1 MKTRPCAIQLLGG
14 LAALLALVLCGCDG
28 NRGAVA
34 GTVRFAGQPLKT
46 GYVTFTSEANPGVE
60 VSSLIHEGGSYRIAD
75 CPPGPVK
82 IAVKAAV
89 PRSGQGRAS
98 NKPAPAPQPPIPPR
112 YASPNTSKL
121 TYTVHPGAQEHDIDL
136 MP

>member
-1 MKTRPCAIQLLGG
+1 MKPPPFAIRLLGG

-34 GTVRFAGQPLKT
+34 GTVRFAGQPLQT
-46 GYVTFTSEANPGVE
+46 GYVTFTSEAIPGVE
-60 VSSLIHEGGSYRIAD
+60 VSSLIREGGSYQIAD

-98 NKPAPAPQPPIPPR
+98 SKPAPVPPAIPLR

-121 TYTVHPGAQEHDIDL
+121 TYTVQPGAQEHDIDL